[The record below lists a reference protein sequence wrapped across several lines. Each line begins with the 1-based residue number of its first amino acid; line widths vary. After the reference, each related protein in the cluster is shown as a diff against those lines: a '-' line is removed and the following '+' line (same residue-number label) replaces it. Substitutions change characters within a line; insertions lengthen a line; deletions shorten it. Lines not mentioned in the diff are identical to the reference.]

1 LNRRAKALRV
11 IPIVLSVLLLGS
23 LGTVFLL
30 TDISLEQRPGAATV
44 ERAFA
49 DRRSDLWLEAT
60 GVVWREL
67 PDDTDP
73 PRHQR
78 FILEL
83 DSGHTVL
90 VAHNIDI
97 APRVPL
103 EVGDRLAVR
112 GEYEWNERGGVIHWT
127 HRDETGRRR
136 GGWVRFQGV
145 HYR

>member
-1 LNRRAKALRV
+1 LRV
-11 IPIVLSVLLLGS
+11 SPIVLSILLLGS
-23 LGTVFLL
+23 LAAIFLL
-30 TDISLEQRPGAATV
+30 TDFPLERRPGTATV

-49 DRRSDLWLEAT
+49 DKRSDLWLEAT
-60 GVVWREL
+60 GVVQREL

-83 DSGHTVL
+83 DSGHTLL
-90 VAHNIDI
+90 VAHNIDV

-103 EVGDRLAVR
+103 EAGARITVR
-112 GEYEWNERGGVIHWT
+112 GEYEWNQRGGLIHWT
-127 HRDETGRRR
+127 HRDESGRQG